1 MGISP
6 EVYEERCLYHHRGR
20 TSALSQSTRFL
31 TVQKKNSHKHKL
43 LFVSAIFILASN
55 PSTGSGWKDSN
66 MTGDQM
72 FEWNEVMK
80 NGYSAQDIII
90 SKENHTFQPIYRQG
104 KIVKLFA
111 TSSNQS
117 VDIQTYYLNNLFAL
131 AHIVNPK
138 SDGVIGN
145 EASSTLDLHLNNSV
159 SNIILINDPK
169 IAITTSNH
177 GIVPRLFVIL
187 EKGGDNT
194 FLILKVKSELYPFHK
209 Y

>member
-1 MGISP
+1 
-6 EVYEERCLYHHRGR
+6 
-20 TSALSQSTRFL
+20 
-31 TVQKKNSHKHKL
+31 
-43 LFVSAIFILASN
+43 
-55 PSTGSGWKDSN
+55 
-66 MTGDQM
+66 M

-104 KIVKLFA
+104 KIVELFA

-131 AHIVNPK
+131 AHILNPK

-194 FLILKVKSELYPFHK
+194 FLILKVKSELYS
-209 Y
+209 